1 LYTYRRIIKVMES
14 TTDILRARIR
24 PLVEEEDLELVEL
37 NFFEGGSSSVLRIY
51 VDKAGGVTLGEC
63 ASLNRKIGDYLET
76 EDLISRRYLLEVSSP
91 GLDRPLTGVGDFKR
105 KIGETVK
112 LILKEKVPG
121 PTEVIGRIKNLKDDN
136 LILEIE
142 PEKFK
147 PNEAAEKIIP
157 LNQIAWAKIVF

>member
-1 LYTYRRIIKVMES
+1 MES
-14 TTDILRARIR
+14 MTDILRARIK
-24 PLVEEEDLELVEL
+24 PLVEEEGLELVEL

-76 EDLISRRYLLEVSSP
+76 EDLINRRYLLEVSSP

-112 LILKEKVPG
+112 LILKEKVQG
-121 PTEVIGRIKNLKDDN
+121 PTEVIGRIKSLKDDN
-136 LILEIE
+136 LIIEIE

-147 PNEAAEKIIP
+147 PNEATEKIIP